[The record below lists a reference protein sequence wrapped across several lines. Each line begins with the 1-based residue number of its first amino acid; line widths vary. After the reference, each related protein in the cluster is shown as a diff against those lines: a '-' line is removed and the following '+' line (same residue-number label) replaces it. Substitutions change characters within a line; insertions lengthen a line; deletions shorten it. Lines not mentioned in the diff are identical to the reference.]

1 MINEELILI
10 DKLDTAIDKID
21 EGIIDSFGKG
31 KTLIEDAKDDL
42 ITLRDEKQELVDE
55 FEKGVRHQ
63 LQYPMGKMPVGEL
76 ANDPIK

>member
-1 MINEELILI
+1 MRGKMLNEELILI
-10 DKLDTAIDKID
+10 DKLNMAIDKID
-21 EGIIDSFGKG
+21 DGK
-31 KTLIEDAKDDL
+31 IEDAKDDL
-42 ITLRDEKQELVDE
+42 ITLRDEKQEVVDE

>member
-10 DKLDTAIDKID
+10 DKLNMAIDKID
-21 EGIIDSFGKG
+21 DGK
-31 KTLIEDAKDDL
+31 IEDAKDDL
-42 ITLRDEKQELVDE
+42 ITLRDEKQEVVDE

>member
-1 MINEELILI
+1 MRGKMINEELILI
-10 DKLDTAIDKID
+10 DKLNMAIDKID
-21 EGIIDSFGKG
+21 DGK
-31 KTLIEDAKDDL
+31 IEDAKDDL
-42 ITLRDEKQELVDE
+42 ITLRDEKQEVVDE

>member
-10 DKLDTAIDKID
+10 DKLNMVIDKID
-21 EGIIDSFGKG
+21 DGK
-31 KTLIEDAKDDL
+31 IEYAKDDL
-42 ITLRDEKQELVDE
+42 ITLRDEKQEKVDE